1 MPVSD
6 QWPRHHNLTLNMD
19 EPLFLGLDLG
29 TTNAKAAIYT
39 RQGKLVAE
47 SSAAYATS
55 YPQPGWAEQQ
65 PAAWLVALTTACR
78 QLMHHLGARR
88 QDLVGIGLAAHGPGL
103 VLVDGH
109 GHPLLDTSPTWQDT
123 RCLAQAEHLLA
134 VAGPYPTGMG
144 LPLNTFLAKL
154 LWVCEHEP
162 DVAHRARF
170 ALGVKDFLAHWLT
183 GEFVTE
189 PSTNA
194 GGPAWPQPVV
204 AACGW
209 SVDRLARVI
218 ASTAVVGPLLPLRAA
233 ALGLPIGL
241 PVVIGLNDGASA
253 TLSMGAIQPH
263 EMVLTLAT
271 SGVLRVVVREPIAP
285 QTQLDHK
292 LFAWPYVPGRSIAGG
307 HIRLGASALAWF
319 ADTHGSGHVAGDYTG
334 VLSEAATS
342 PPGSRGVIFLPYLLG
357 RGGPQADDNAQGGF
371 LGLTFATTR
380 ADLAR
385 AVLEGVAFAFRE
397 LLDDFAGMGYV
408 PPLIRISGGGARSAL
423 WRQIL
428 ADVLHCPLAYSTADS
443 TLGAAMMAAV
453 GVGIYANGSAAVAAM
468 VHSPEITAP
477 HPPHLPMY
485 AAAYRHYQH
494 WRDRLLA

>member
-1 MPVSD
+1 MKGAVI
-6 QWPRHHNLTLNMD
+6 TALNMD
-19 EPLFLGLDLG
+19 EPLLLGLDLG
-29 TTNAKAAIYT
+29 TTNAKAAVYD
-39 RQGKLVAE
+39 RQGRLVAE
-47 SSAAYATS
+47 SSAAYATH
-55 YPQPGWAEQQ
+55 YPQPGWAEQR
-65 PAAWLVALTTACR
+65 PADWLRALTTACR
-78 QLMHHLGARR
+78 QLMHQLGPRR
-88 QDLVGIGLAAHGPGL
+88 QELVGIGLAAHGPGL
-103 VLVDGH
+103 VLVDQQGQ
-109 GHPLLDTSPTWQDT
+109 PLLDTSPTWQDT

-144 LPLNTFLAKL
+144 LPHNTFLAKL
-154 LWVCEHEP
+154 LWVYEHNP
-162 DVAHRARF
+162 GIARRTHV
-170 ALGVKDFLAHWLT
+170 ALGVKDYLAHWLT

-194 GGPAWPQPVV
+194 GAQVWPQAVV

-209 SVDRLARVI
+209 SVDRLAQVV
-218 ASTAVVGPLLPLRAA
+218 ASTARIGPLLPIRAE
-233 ALGLPIGL
+233 ALGLPVGL

-253 TLSMGAIQPH
+253 TLSMGAVQPH

-271 SGVLRVVVREPIAP
+271 SGVLRVVLQDPIAP

-307 HIRLGASALAWF
+307 HIRLGASALSWF
-319 ADTHGSGHVAGDYTG
+319 ADTHWTGHADGDYIG
-334 VLSEAATS
+334 VLAEAATS

-357 RGGPQADDNAQGGF
+357 RGGPQADDAAQGGF

-408 PPLIRISGGGARSAL
+408 PPLIRISGGGARSEL

-428 ADVLHCPLAYSTADS
+428 ADVLNCPLAYFTADS

-453 GVGIYANGSAAVAAM
+453 GVGLYATCDAAVDAM
-468 VHSPEITAP
+468 VHAPEITQPQLQHQAV
-477 HPPHLPMY
+477 Y
-485 AAAYRHYQH
+485 ADAYRHYQYL
-494 WRDRLLA
+494 RDRLFA

>member
-1 MPVSD
+1 
-6 QWPRHHNLTLNMD
+6 MD
-19 EPLFLGLDLG
+19 EPLLLGLDLG
-29 TTNAKAAIYT
+29 TTNAKAAVYT
-39 RQGKLVAE
+39 RQGRLVAE
-47 SSAAYATS
+47 SSVAYATA
-55 YPQPGWAEQQ
+55 YPHPGWAEQQ
-65 PAAWLVALTTACR
+65 PSAWLGALTSACR
-78 QLMHHLGARR
+78 HLMQQLGTRR

-103 VLVDGH
+103 VLVDQEGN
-109 GHPLLDTSPTWQDT
+109 PLLDTSPTWQDT
-123 RCLAQAEHLLA
+123 RCRKQAEHLLA

-144 LPLNTFLAKL
+144 LPYNTFLAKL
-154 LWVCEHEP
+154 LWAREHAP
-162 DVAHRARF
+162 DAAGRARF
-170 ALGVKDFLAHWLT
+170 ALGIKDYLAHWLT

-194 GGPAWPQPVV
+194 GGLAWPHPVV
-204 AACGW
+204 DACGW

-233 ALGLPIGL
+233 DLDLPANL

-253 TLSMGAIQPH
+253 TLSMGAIQAH

-271 SGVLRVVVREPIAP
+271 SGVLRVVLRNGIAP

-319 ADTHGSGHVAGDYTG
+319 ANTHWASHTEGDYTR

-357 RGGPQADDNAQGGF
+357 RGGAQADDSAQGGF
-371 LGLTFATTR
+371 LGLTFATAR

-397 LLDDFAGMGYV
+397 LLDDFANMGYV
-408 PPLIRISGGGARSAL
+408 PPLIRISGGGARSGL

-428 ADVLHCPLAYSTADS
+428 ADVLGCPLAYFSADS

-453 GVGIYANGSAAVAAM
+453 GVEIYANCSAAVAAM
-468 VHSPEITAP
+468 VHPPEMTAP
-477 HPPHLPMY
+477 HSPHLAVY
-485 AAAYRHYQH
+485 ADAYRDYQH
-494 WRDRLLA
+494 WRDRLLV